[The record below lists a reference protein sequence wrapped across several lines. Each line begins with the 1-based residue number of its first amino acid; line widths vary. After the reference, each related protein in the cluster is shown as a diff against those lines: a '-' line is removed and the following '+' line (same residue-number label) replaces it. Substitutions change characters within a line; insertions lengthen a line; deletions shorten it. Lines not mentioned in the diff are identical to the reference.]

1 MTITMT
7 GCSGMHDDRDE
18 ASVRDVPLAEEDGR
32 SLSSEI
38 YAMMGLKNAKSTE
51 PGPHAA
57 LCEGEDPERYYM
69 VRHAWAVH
77 GVPFA
82 DLEQA
87 MERLKKEM
95 PEKGWKIV
103 KYGPDSSP
111 AKTLELM
118 ADSTEKKFS
127 VAIHLLDERKKSRE
141 SRIAVSLA
149 STCYE
154 VPAGKTVTER

>member
-1 MTITMT
+1 
-7 GCSGMHDDRDE
+7 MHDDRDE
-18 ASVRDVPLAEEDGR
+18 APVRDVPLAEEDGR

-38 YAMMGLKNAKSTE
+38 YAMMGLKNAKITK

-57 LCEGEDPERYYM
+57 LCEEGDPERYYM

-77 GVPFA
+77 GVPFK

-95 PEKGWKIV
+95 PEKGWNIV

-127 VAIHLLDERKKSRE
+127 VAVHLLDERKKSRE
-141 SRIAVSLA
+141 SRIAVSLV
-149 STCYE
+149 STCFE